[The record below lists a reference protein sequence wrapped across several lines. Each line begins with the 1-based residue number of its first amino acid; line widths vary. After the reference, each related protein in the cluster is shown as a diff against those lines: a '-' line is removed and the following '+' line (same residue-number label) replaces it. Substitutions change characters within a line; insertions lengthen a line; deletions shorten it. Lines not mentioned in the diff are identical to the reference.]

1 MKKTII
7 IGGGLSGLS
16 AAVHLIKKNIS
27 PIIIEA
33 SPKTG
38 GRASSHFDK
47 DFSGCL
53 DNGQHILMGCYFNTL
68 DFMHT
73 VQAEDN
79 LVYQDNL
86 HADLVDEAGNNT
98 PLSAGELV
106 YPFNTLRALLN
117 YEAVPLRKRIQC
129 AAFFVKCVMLYRG
142 VNPSGLTVSR
152 WLEVNGQGRKIQR
165 ALWDFLSIGALNTS
179 PDKADALLF
188 RDMLRQIFLRGNS
201 AQTIILPKYD
211 LSKTFCE
218 PAEKYIAENSGG
230 IKYAERLLSMQVE
243 DGIVKT
249 IVTNKETYNDFS
261 DIILAL
267 PPYILQHIDGVP
279 MDVRANAGQ
288 VQYSSILTFHLKLT
302 DNQLTKPFYGLI
314 GSPLHWVFNH
324 GGYITT
330 VMSNADEY
338 INTAEDELFRMIKS
352 ELRKYLKISPDK
364 IQSYKL
370 IQEKKATFVPSSEQ
384 LKLRPR
390 AATSLANL
398 FLAGD
403 WVQNGL
409 PATIEGAILNGKNAA
424 KLVYL

>member
-1 MKKTII
+1 MKRTII

-47 DFSGCL
+47 DFSTNL

-68 DFMHT
+68 DFMRT
-73 VQAEDN
+73 IQAEDN
-79 LVYQDNL
+79 LLYQDNL
-86 HADLVDEAGNNT
+86 HVDFVDAGGNII
-98 PLSAGELV
+98 PLSAGDLL
-106 YPFNTLRALLN
+106 YPFNTLRALMK
-117 YEAVPLRKRIQC
+117 YAAVPLHKRLLC
-129 AAFFVKCVMLYRG
+129 AAFFVTCIMLYRG

-152 WLEVNGQGRKIQR
+152 WLEANGQGREMQR
-165 ALWDFLSIGALNTS
+165 VLWDFLSIGALNTS

-188 RDMLRQIFLRGNS
+188 RNILRQIFLRGNS

-218 PAEKYIAENSGG
+218 PAEKFIVENGGG

-243 DGIVKT
+243 DGRVNT
-249 IVTNKETYNDFS
+249 IVTNKETYNNFS

-267 PPYILQHIDGVP
+267 PPNVLQHIDGLPV
-279 MDVRANAGQ
+279 DVKANAGQ
-288 VQYSSILTFHLKLT
+288 VQYSSILTFHLKLV

-324 GGYITT
+324 GGHITT
-330 VMSNADEY
+330 VISNADEY
-338 INTAEDELFRMIKS
+338 VNTTEDDMLKIIKS

-364 IQSYKL
+364 IQSYKI
-370 IQEKKATFVPSSEQ
+370 IQEKKATFVPSGEQ

-390 AATSLANL
+390 AATSLTNL

-424 KLVYL
+424 QLIS